1 MNNRKTFLLG
11 TIVGLCG
18 CGGSSTDEAAF
29 SASAPNERGAERC
42 AVSSEFVT
50 IEGTQFC
57 VDGQR
62 YYFVGTNLWYGA
74 YLGSAGA
81 TGDRERLVKELD
93 QLKANGVTNVRVL
106 GMSEASELKRA
117 VGPAAMTKPGE
128 YDEEL
133 LAGLDFLLAEM
144 AKRNMKAVIYLNNF
158 WQWSGGMSQ
167 YVSWF
172 TGQAPLDP
180 DVTGD
185 WNAFMDNSARF
196 YAIEAAQGAFRDVI
210 RTLITRKNTV
220 TGTPYSE
227 DPTIMSW
234 QLANE
239 PRPGSDA
246 NGRKNAQRFTQ
257 WIDETAKH
265 VGDLAP
271 RQLVSTGNEGW
282 MGTAGEKDLFVQ
294 SHETPHVDY
303 LTFHMWPANWGWF
316 DPKKPADTYEG
327 AWTKAQDYLNWHID
341 VASQIGKP
349 IVLEEFG
356 INRDAGAFPADTST
370 GYRDR
375 FYGAVFDLLHER
387 AARGDPIAGS
397 NFWAW
402 GGAGRTSNEDFMWRE
417 GDDFVGDPPQE
428 PQGLYS
434 VFDTDR
440 STASVIKE
448 HADKMQQLRAG
459 ELASGPASWRIDGE
473 PLHDPN
479 RHTRV
484 QPLHWNADG
493 TPHFGVPVAD
503 GPVRIAP

>member
-1 MNNRKTFLLG
+1 MDNRKTSIFALIALLS
-11 TIVGLCG
+11 G
-18 CGGSSTDEAAF
+18 CGGSSTDEAAS
-29 SASAPNERGAERC
+29 SAAAPSESAASC
-42 AVSSEFVT
+42 STVSEFVT
-50 IEGTQFC
+50 VEGTHFC
-57 VDGQR
+57 LEGR
-62 YYFVGTNLWYGA
+62 PYYFVGTNVWYGG
-74 YLGSAGA
+74 YLGSPGE

-93 QLKANGVTNVRVL
+93 VLKANGITNIRVL
-106 GMSEASELKRA
+106 GMSEASELKRS
-117 VGPAAMTKPGE
+117 VRPAAMKGPGE

-144 AKRNMKAVIYLNNF
+144 AKRDMKAVVYLNNF

-172 TGQAPLDP
+172 TGQPPIDP

-196 YAIEAAQGAFRDVI
+196 YGIEKAQTAYRGVI
-210 RTLITRKNTV
+210 RTLITRENSV
-220 TGTPYSE
+220 TGALYSE

-246 NGRKNAQRFTQ
+246 SGRENAQRFAQ
-257 WIDETAKH
+257 WIDDTAKYI
-265 VGDLAP
+265 GGLAP

-294 SHETPHVDY
+294 SHKTPHVDY
-303 LTFHMWPANWGWF
+303 LTFHMWVANWGWF
-316 DPKKPADTYEG
+316 DPKKPAETYED

-341 VASQIGKP
+341 AANEMGKP

-375 FYGAVFDLLHER
+375 FYRAVFNLLHEQ
-387 AARGDPIAGS
+387 AAEGAAIAGS

-402 GGAGRTSNEDFMWRE
+402 GGAGRAANEDFMWKE

-434 VFDTDR
+434 VFDSDT
-440 STASVIKE
+440 STLNVIKE
-448 HADKMQQLRAG
+448 HAEKMQQLIR
-459 ELASGPASWRIDGE
+459 
-473 PLHDPN
+473 
-479 RHTRV
+479 
-484 QPLHWNADG
+484 
-493 TPHFGVPVAD
+493 
-503 GPVRIAP
+503 